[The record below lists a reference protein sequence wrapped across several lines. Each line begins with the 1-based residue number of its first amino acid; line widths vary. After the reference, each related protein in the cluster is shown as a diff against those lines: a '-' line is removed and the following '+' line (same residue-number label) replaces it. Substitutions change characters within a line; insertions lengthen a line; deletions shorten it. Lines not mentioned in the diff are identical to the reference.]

1 MKIKAFIISIIILI
15 SATLSGCSYNDY
27 QENLKLFR
35 EFIQKI
41 MYFYQGDGGTGGGDN
56 QNQETKPQNQDYLLE
71 FKTAIKSGSHFT
83 LTKTAQTEYN
93 KVYEEVFFTGEYLY
107 KTTKLASSITVVS
120 HKLFLPSGETYSY
133 NGTTITKDKPEDFT
147 AIKTQ
152 ILNDLFSDS
161 IVWVKEGERYLFQNG
176 DFTYLIQKGETD
188 NSIKYE
194 IRYNPVETWAI
205 YKGEVTLYNSL
216 IVDIPQ
222 PLQEYI

>member
-56 QNQETKPQNQDYLLE
+56 QNQETKPQPQDYLLE
-71 FKTAIKSGSHFT
+71 FKTALISGSHFT

-93 KVYEEVFFTGEYLY
+93 EVYEEVFFTGEYLY

-133 NGTTITKDKPEDFT
+133 NGTTITKDKSVDFT

-161 IVWVKEGERYLFQNG
+161 IVWVKEGESYLFKNG
-176 DFTYLIQKGETD
+176 DFTQWTYPACE
-188 NSIKYE
+188 
-194 IRYNPVETWAI
+194 
-205 YKGEVTLYNSL
+205 
-216 IVDIPQ
+216 
-222 PLQEYI
+222 